1 MLTLKASVAAIV
13 LAASITATAGITYVA
28 ARMSVTVS
36 CPAPVAA
43 TAPPTGRSALPPGD
57 PIQPSHGK
65 QW

>member
-28 ARMSVTVS
+28 TRMSVAVS
-36 CPAPVAA
+36 CPTPVAA
-43 TAPPTGRSALPPGD
+43 TAAPRRSALPPGD
-57 PIQPSHGK
+57 PVQPSHGK

>member
-28 ARMSVTVS
+28 TRMSVAVS
-36 CPAPVAA
+36 CPTPVTAT
-43 TAPPTGRSALPPGD
+43 TAPERSALRPGD
-57 PIQPSHGK
+57 PVQPSHGK